1 MALGRSGF
9 ASLAFLGGAL
19 VFGVVLGLVLAFGA
33 SDTDPWEAQWADLGV
48 PEAEFVFL
56 GDLTEE
62 ERESIRA
69 ELRSAQVVF
78 WEHFRAVRSDFSVY
92 VSTDLEVLN
101 ARLSEDY
108 GEDAT
113 VWFTCGG
120 IALPAAIAIVLEDC
134 GTETRARGGP
144 MAHEYFHILQG
155 RATRPATMDT
165 TNPSGGFPP
174 VLLHQLVE
182 GSAVYASAIHHE
194 SRGRSSLESGL
205 QGARLSWAALGADP
219 SYGELGS
226 RDDWLSFIYSG
237 GLLAAEWLVARAG
250 PEAILKFFRTGAHR
264 AAFQGAFG
272 LSVDAFQA
280 AIARHLQEVAPP
292 FEWRIA
298 GSVLDANDM
307 PAEGINLGPVVRI
320 AGEPWLA
327 GSHTTVQ
334 GGAFEFMGPGSE
346 YALGVWLQCPDTDG
360 TWGRT
365 VLVGEFG
372 EGGFVADDDGIY
384 ERGDEGAAPFEG
396 EDRDRSELLIRL
408 PTTLA
413 ELTEQHCES

>member
-1 MALGRSGF
+1 MVLSRNGF

-19 VFGVVLGLVLAFGA
+19 VFGVVLGLVLAFG
-33 SDTDPWEAQWADLGV
+33 SSEPDPWEERWAELGV

-56 GDLTEE
+56 GDLTK
-62 ERESIRA
+62 REQAAIRA

-78 WEHFRAVRSDFSVY
+78 SEHFGAVRSDFTVY
-92 VSTDLEVLN
+92 VGTDLDRLN
-101 ARLSEDY
+101 ERLAENHGPDS
-108 GEDAT
+108 A

-120 IALPAAIAIVLEDC
+120 IALPGAIAIVLEDC
-134 GTETRARGGP
+134 GPEIRARGGP
-144 MAHEYFHILQG
+144 MAHEYFHTLQG
-155 RATRPATMDT
+155 VT
-165 TNPSGGFPP
+165 PSGMVGTANRGGFPP
-174 VLLHQLVE
+174 VLFQQLVE
-182 GSAVYASAIHHE
+182 GSAVYASAVHRE
-194 SRGRSSLESGL
+194 RVGRWPLDAQL

-219 SYGELGS
+219 SYSELG
-226 RDDWLSFIYSG
+226 RDDALSFVYSG
-237 GLLAAEWLVARAG
+237 GLLAAEWLIARAG
-250 PEAILKFFRTGAHR
+250 PEAVLKFFRTGAHR

-272 LSVDAFQA
+272 LSVDAFQI
-280 AIARHLQEVAPP
+280 AIASHLLDVAPP

-320 AGEPWLA
+320 AGESWLA

-346 YALGVWLQCPDTDG
+346 YALGVWLQCPDTED
-360 TWGRT
+360 TWGRA

-372 EGGFVADDDGIY
+372 EEGFVADDDGVY
-384 ERGDEGAAPFEG
+384 ETGDDGAAAFEG
-396 EDRDRSELLIRL
+396 EDRDRTDLLIRL

-413 ELTEQHCES
+413 ELTEEHCGP

>member
-1 MALGRSGF
+1 MALSRSGY

-19 VFGVVLGLVLAFGA
+19 VFGVVLGFVLAFGA
-33 SDTDPWEAQWADLGV
+33 SEPDPWEERWADLGV
-48 PEAEFVFL
+48 PEAEFVFM
-56 GDLTEE
+56 GELTK
-62 ERESIRA
+62 REQGAIRA

-78 WEHFRAVRSDFSVY
+78 SEHFGAVRSDFTVY

-101 ARLSEDY
+101 TRLSEDY
-108 GEDAT
+108 DEDAT

-120 IALPAAIAIVLEDC
+120 IALPGAIAIVLEDC
-134 GTETRARGGP
+134 GPEIRARGGP
-144 MAHEYFHILQG
+144 LAHEYFHILQG
-155 RATRPATMDT
+155 VT
-165 TNPSGGFPP
+165 PSGMVGTANRGGFPP

-194 SRGRSSLESGL
+194 SRGRWSLESGL
-205 QGARLSWAALGADP
+205 QGAQLSWAALGADP
-219 SYGELGS
+219 SYSELG
-226 RDDWLSFIYSG
+226 RDDALSFIYSG

-250 PEAILKFFRTGAHR
+250 PEAVLKFFRTGAHR

-272 LSVDAFQA
+272 LSVDAFET
-280 AIARHLQEVAPP
+280 AIARHLLDVAPP

-298 GSVLDANDM
+298 GSVLDANDK

-334 GGAFEFMGPGSE
+334 GGAFEFMGPGSG
-346 YALGVWLQCPDTDG
+346 YALGVWLQCPDTDD

-372 EGGFVADDDGIY
+372 EDGFVADDDGIY
-384 ERGDEGAAPFEG
+384 ETEDEGAAPFEG
-396 EDRDRSELLIRL
+396 EDRDRTELIIQL

-413 ELTEQHCES
+413 ELTEKHCKS